1 MALHTRFERRYK
13 EAANQAIEGR
23 TMRARSILIAFLVI
37 FQSSNSYGGNGTGS
51 SYQLGCRLLASDTRV
66 PADTIE
72 AVKVGECSGAIEAIF
87 MLRRALD
94 PSIRFCP
101 PPRVAPG
108 QTVKI
113 VVKYLDAHPEQM
125 NDDFTLLVVRAF
137 DQVWPCSNAN

>member
-1 MALHTRFERRYK
+1 MFTR
-13 EAANQAIEGR
+13 
-23 TMRARSILIAFLVI
+23 SVLIALVAI
-37 FQSSNSYGGNGTGS
+37 FHSSNSYGGDGS
-51 SYQLGCRLLASDTRV
+51 GKAYEFGCRLLASDTRV
-66 PADTIE
+66 PIDKTE
-72 AVKVGECSGAIEAIF
+72 SVRVGECSGAVEAIF

-137 DQVWPCSNAN
+137 NQVWPCSNAN